1 MAALLAVLGASPPVC
16 AAEPG
21 ALGAAS
27 QASIRITVSVAPRI
41 FYRGL
46 VQSETAAAMPQVVM
60 LRCVYL
66 NSGTGTFD
74 LVPVNLAAPDA
85 RAAVLPKADARA
97 SNHKDCARGRDMA
110 WHLPGE
116 AGRGVPAGPQILLL
130 AAQ

>member
-1 MAALLAVLGASPPVC
+1 M
-16 AAEPG
+16 
-21 ALGAAS
+21 
-27 QASIRITVSVAPRI
+27 SVAPRI

-46 VQSETAAAMPQVVM
+46 VQRETAAARPQVVM

-66 NSGTGTFD
+66 NSGSGTLD
-74 LVPVNLAAPDA
+74 LVPVSLGAGLA
-85 RAAVLPKADARA
+85 RAAVLPEADARA